1 MAEPP
6 TAGAARRLI
15 RRTRAGVLA
24 TTAGGKGPEDGTAF
38 ATLVS
43 PATAP
48 DLSPILLLS
57 GLARHTRNLVAD
69 PRCSLL
75 LAGAP
80 EGPNPQ
86 TAPRVTLIGNAAPV
100 PDAGALKARWLALHP
115 YAVPYAEL
123 PDFRL
128 WRLTIAAAHFVA
140 GFAATARIPPT
151 ELLPDPDYVAAVAA
165 AEADI
170 VAHCNADHADA
181 MSAIA
186 KAAGGRGEG
195 WRLVA
200 VDVDGCDLALAET
213 VVRVE
218 FAAPVSSPEYV
229 RAELIRLA
237 RAARETLRQAAHA
250 GPSGD

>member
-24 TTAGGKGPEDGTAF
+24 TTTGGKGPESGTAF
-38 ATLVS
+38 ASLVT

-57 GLARHTRNLVAD
+57 GLARHTRNLAAD
-69 PRCSLL
+69 ARCSLL
-75 LAGAP
+75 LAGPAL
-80 EGPNPQ
+80 GPNPQ

-100 PDAGALKARWLALHP
+100 PDASALKARWVALHP
-115 YAVPYAEL
+115 YAASYAEL

-140 GFAATARIPPT
+140 GFAATARIPPA
-151 ELLPDPDYVAAVAA
+151 ELLPDPDSVAAVAA
-165 AEADI
+165 AEAGI
-170 VAHCNADHADA
+170 LAHCNADHAEA

-186 KAAGGRGEG
+186 KAAGGAGEG
-195 WRLVA
+195 WRVVA
-200 VDVDGCDLALAET
+200 VDVDGCDLALSET

-218 FAAPVSSPEYV
+218 FAAPVQSPGDV
-229 RAELIRLA
+229 RAELVRLA
-237 RAARETLRQAAHA
+237 RAARETLPPA
-250 GPSGD
+250 GPGAG